1 MPQQEINIR
10 PYQCGDAEKIF
21 NLFQRYT
28 PYKRDEAFWIWINRI
43 LAHSIISVAE
53 LNGDIVGHYAIFP
66 RICRLKNGSLLRAGL
81 GIHAFVEPKH
91 RDKVSIFSISSL
103 AYKLAKESG
112 IQFIYGFPNINYR
125 LIQEKIERWKKVALF
140 NALVKR
146 PTQITSSLKFNW
158 KKIEERDYKD
168 LFELNEL
175 FEKSE
180 LKYNGFLSGLDFW
193 YKRYFYH
200 PQNLYEIWKLDNNGL
215 TLGFLVSKLFEVDG
229 FIRLHIIDFLLS
241 DKYKLTDFL
250 PDIESKFSTV
260 KEMVFWPFNIEISK
274 SLKDYGFFEE
284 GFDTYF
290 GIKILDKSIDDS
302 LILEFKDWHLA
313 MGDSDA
319 F

>member
-1 MPQQEINIR
+1 MPQQEITIR
-10 PYQCGDAEKIF
+10 PYQCGDAGKIF
-21 NLFQRYT
+21 SLFQRYT
-28 PYKRDEAFWIWINRI
+28 PYQRDEGFWIWINRL

-53 LNGDIVGHYAIFP
+53 LNGDIVGHYAILP
-66 RICRLKNGSLLRAGL
+66 RTCRLKNGFLLQTGL
-81 GIHAFVEPKH
+81 GIHAFVEPQH
-91 RDKVSIFSISSL
+91 RDKLSIFLISSL
-103 AYKLAKESG
+103 AYELAKERG

-146 PTQITSSLKFNW
+146 PTQNTSSLKFNW
-158 KKIEERDYKD
+158 KKIETNDYKD
-168 LFELNEL
+168 LLELNEF
-175 FEKSE
+175 FEKNE
-180 LKYNGFLSGLDFW
+180 LKYNRFLSDLDFW

-215 TLGFLVSKLFEVDG
+215 SSGFLVSKFFEVDG
-229 FIRLHIIDFLLS
+229 FIRLHIIDFQLS
-241 DKYKLTDFL
+241 RKYNLIDFL

-260 KEMVFWPFNIEISK
+260 KEIVFWPFNIEVSK
-274 SLKDYGFFEE
+274 SLKAYGFIEE

-302 LILEFKDWHLA
+302 LILDFKDWHLA